1 LSAGA
6 FSIAFSILLFL
17 FALRKIGS
25 MRTGAIYSMS
35 SLFGAI
41 LALLILKEPFSF
53 IQVIA
58 GAIMLL
64 GVYVLIL
71 YGKRR

>member
-1 LSAGA
+1 
-6 FSIAFSILLFL
+6 
-17 FALRKIGS
+17 
-25 MRTGAIYSMS
+25 MS
-35 SLFGAI
+35 SLFGAV
-41 LALLILKEPFSF
+41 LAFLILRETFSF
-53 IQVIA
+53 IQLMA